1 MSSYLEL
8 GLTTVNRRY
17 RLHADVNW
25 LFSFWAVIVLL
36 DWAKNESP
44 ELEINC
50 QQQYQILSLVN
61 CLTFS
66 SAQIYNFPHTLLPL
80 VNPFSEWRSFS
91 STLQTVSRLWG
102 ISTARRKLWATPE
115 HSSVFQNRIPK
126 WWKFRIKCRNVIRA
140 LKSSLHSPL
149 WTASLEFSLLILHLQ
164 FPPPTPPAST
174 LQIHFPSNDHKP
186 SVHETLTAEAWNDNA
201 REEWKMRN
209 SCSDL
214 NSYS

>member
-80 VNPFSEWRSFS
+80 VNPFSDGRSLLLFKQFHAFEEYPWREGNYEQRLNTRRYSRTESQNDESFE
-91 STLQTVSRLWG
+91 LNAEMLYGPWK
-102 ISTARRKLWATPE
+102 ARY
-115 HSSVFQNRIPK
+115 I
-126 WWKFRIKCRNVIRA
+126 
-140 LKSSLHSPL
+140 LHSEPHP
-149 WTASLEFSLLILHLQ
+149 WNSHCSFCIFNFHHQHRPQVRYRFISPITTTSRAC
-164 FPPPTPPAST
+164 T
-174 LQIHFPSNDHKP
+174 KP
-186 SVHETLTAEAWNDNA
+186 
-201 REEWKMRN
+201 
-209 SCSDL
+209 
-214 NSYS
+214 

>member
-8 GLTTVNRRY
+8 GLTTVNLRY

-44 ELEINC
+44 ELEMNC

-80 VNPFSEWRSFS
+80 VNPLLWRSFS

-102 ISTARRKLWATPE
+102 ISLARRKLWATPE
-115 HSSVFQNRIPK
+115 HSSVFQSRIPK

-140 LKSSLHSPL
+140 LKSSLHSSL
-149 WTASLEFSLLILHLQ
+149 CTAPWNSHCSFCIFNFHHQHRPQVRYIFISPI
-164 FPPPTPPAST
+164 TTTSRACT
-174 LQIHFPSNDHKP
+174 KP
-186 SVHETLTAEAWNDNA
+186 
-201 REEWKMRN
+201 
-209 SCSDL
+209 
-214 NSYS
+214 